1 MAQTEEE
8 KKEWKELIERQE
20 KANIERERLNAID
33 AEKESK
39 KLLSGQTQ
47 AGVQEEVK
55 KEETPAEYAKRVS
68 LGKI

>member
-20 KANIERERLNAID
+20 KSNIERERFNAID

-47 AGVQEEVK
+47 AGEEKEVK